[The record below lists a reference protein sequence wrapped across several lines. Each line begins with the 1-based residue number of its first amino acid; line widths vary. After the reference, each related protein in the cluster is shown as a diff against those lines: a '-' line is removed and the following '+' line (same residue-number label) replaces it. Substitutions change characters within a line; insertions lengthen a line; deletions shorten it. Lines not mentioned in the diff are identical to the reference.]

1 MSDFIHQFLS
11 GTTETTVLALHGTG
25 GNENDLVSLA
35 QTIFPGANVLSPRG
49 NISENGANRFF
60 RRFAEGIFDLEN
72 LREETEK
79 LANFVIQSSQRYGF
93 AANDV
98 IALGYSNG
106 ANIAASVLLSRP
118 EILRGAILLRA
129 MTPFE
134 PQIYPELRKKP
145 IFLAAGLD
153 DSIVGN
159 ENVLNLAQIFNSAE
173 ADVTLHFSVAD
184 HSLRH
189 EEIEAAQQFVAQKFA

>member
-129 MTPFE
+129 MTP
-134 PQIYPELRKKP
+134 
-145 IFLAAGLD
+145 
-153 DSIVGN
+153 
-159 ENVLNLAQIFNSAE
+159 
-173 ADVTLHFSVAD
+173 
-184 HSLRH
+184 
-189 EEIEAAQQFVAQKFA
+189 